1 MIEAIYDFLHYF
13 VFGPD
18 LPYLQKA
25 IEPITLAL
33 ILGGTK
39 LLTDVGQ
46 GIASNKRAKQQRK
59 EGEKIARKAEKRIRE
74 ANFTV
79 GQEQRDLADLQKQQF
94 EDLQSLVNRNR
105 MAQSQQAIAS
115 SLGDPTR
122 TASGVSPLL
131 DKMNQSNLETSLQ
144 LGQQKTAV
152 DQQLANLTDQ
162 IRRANLQKNLNL
174 DAQLRGEGV
183 TAAGLGFAAQG
194 DAQDMM
200 IGSLAEGIDTGL
212 AAFNLASGFNA
223 DGSKKTDVEVEE
235 NPSGS
240 GGSGEKGI
248 NLSNQIYRTGGEFD
262 HDTNKKALVDEE
274 TGEKEAE
281 LTGEEVVLNPDQT
294 ESTMKAA
301 DMLFAFLKE
310 NPDAPEEVKKAVELL
325 AFLNE
330 PQFQGPD
337 EVDMP
342 KDAVEEGEIVL

>member
-18 LPYLQKA
+18 DPNVVKF
-25 IEPITLAL
+25 IEPVTLAL
-33 ILGGTK
+33 ILGGAK

-46 GIASNKRAKQQRK
+46 GIASNKRAGEQRR
-59 EGEKIARKAEKRIRE
+59 EGERIARNAKRRIRK

-94 EDLQSLVNRNR
+94 EDLQSLINRNR

-162 IRRANLQKNLNL
+162 VRRANLQKNLNL

-194 DAQDMM
+194 DAQNMM
-200 IGSLAEGIDTGL
+200 IGSLAEGVDTGM
-212 AAFNLASGFNA
+212 AAYNLASGLNA
-223 DGSKKTDVEVEE
+223 DGSPRVIEQ
-235 NPSGS
+235 
-240 GGSGEKGI
+240 GGT
-248 NLSNQIYRTGGEFD
+248 LSNQIYRTGGEFD

>member
-25 IEPITLAL
+25 IEPLTLAL

-39 LLTDVGQ
+39 LLTDLGQ
-46 GIASNKRAKQQRK
+46 GIASNKRAKEQRE
-59 EGEKIARKAEKRIRE
+59 EGERIARKAEKRIRE

-131 DKMNQSNLETSLQ
+131 DKMNQSNLQTSLQ

-162 IRRANLQKNLNL
+162 VRRANLQKNLNL

-194 DAQDMM
+194 DAQNMM
-200 IGSLAEGIDTGL
+200 IGSLAEGVDTGI
-212 AAFNLASGFNA
+212 AAYNLATGRNA
-223 DGSKKTDVEVEE
+223 DGSPRIVEQ
-235 NPSGS
+235 
-240 GGSGEKGI
+240 GGT
-248 NLSNQIYRTGGEFD
+248 LSNQIYRTGGEFD

>member
-122 TASGVSPLL
+122 AASGVSPLL

-162 IRRANLQKNLNL
+162 VRRANLQKNLNL

-194 DAQDMM
+194 DAQNMM
-200 IGSLAEGIDTGL
+200 IGSLAEGVDTGL
-212 AAFNLASGFNA
+212 AAYNLASGLNA
-223 DGSKKTDVEVEE
+223 DGSPRVNEQ
-235 NPSGS
+235 
-240 GGSGEKGI
+240 GGT
-248 NLSNQIYRTGGEFD
+248 LSNQIYRTGGEFD

>member
-25 IEPITLAL
+25 IDPLTLAA

-39 LLTDVGQ
+39 LLTDVGM
-46 GIASNKRAKQQRK
+46 GIASNKRAKEQR
-59 EGEKIARKAEKRIRE
+59 EQGEKIAKKAEKRIRE

-94 EDLQSLVNRNR
+94 EELQDLISRN
-105 MAQSQQAIAS
+105 QQVQTQQAIAS

-122 TASGVSPLL
+122 ASSNVTPLL
-131 DKMNQSNLETSLQ
+131 NQLNQSNLQTQLQ
-144 LGQQKTAV
+144 LGQQKTDV
-152 DQQLANLTDQ
+152 DKQLADLTTQMDM
-162 IRRANLQKNLNL
+162 ANLRKNLNL
-174 DAQLRGEGV
+174 DSQIRAEGV
-183 TAAGLGFAAQG
+183 EAAGLGFASQG
-194 DAQDMM
+194 DAQNM
-200 IGSLAEGIDTGL
+200 IIGAPAGAIDTGL

-223 DGSKKTDVEVEE
+223 DGSPRVVEQ
-235 NPSGS
+235 
-240 GGSGEKGI
+240 GGT
-248 NLSNQIYRTGGEFD
+248 LSNQIYRTGGEFD

-281 LTGEEVVLNPDQT
+281 LTGEEVVLNPEQT
-294 ESTMKAA
+294 ENTMKAA
-301 DMLFAFLKE
+301 DMLFAFLKQ
-310 NPDAPEEVKKAVELL
+310 NPDAPKEVKEAVELL
-325 AFLNE
+325 AFFNE

>member
-115 SLGDPTR
+115 S
-122 TASGVSPLL
+122 GVSPLL

-162 IRRANLQKNLNL
+162 VRRANLQKNLNL

-194 DAQDMM
+194 DAQNMM
-200 IGSLAEGIDTGL
+200 IGSLAEGVDTGL
-212 AAFNLASGFNA
+212 AAYNLASGLNA
-223 DGSKKTDVEVEE
+223 DGSPRVNEQ
-235 NPSGS
+235 
-240 GGSGEKGI
+240 GGT
-248 NLSNQIYRTGGEFD
+248 LSNQIYRTGGEFD